1 LHMVIGMVSDK
12 DITKVLSMLPK
23 EATYYFTNANIP
35 RAMPANELAEMA
47 SGFGL
52 NGKVYAS
59 VVEAKQAALNNA
71 AQTDMIFI
79 GGSTFIVAE
88 AL

>member
-1 LHMVIGMVSDK
+1 MVIGMVSDK
-12 DITKVLSMLPK
+12 DITKVLSMLPQ

-35 RAMPANELAEMA
+35 RAMPANELAEIA
-47 SGFGL
+47 KGFGL
-52 NGKVYAS
+52 NGHVYVNVA
-59 VVEAKQAALNNA
+59 EAKQAALNNA
-71 AQTDMIFI
+71 TPADMIFI